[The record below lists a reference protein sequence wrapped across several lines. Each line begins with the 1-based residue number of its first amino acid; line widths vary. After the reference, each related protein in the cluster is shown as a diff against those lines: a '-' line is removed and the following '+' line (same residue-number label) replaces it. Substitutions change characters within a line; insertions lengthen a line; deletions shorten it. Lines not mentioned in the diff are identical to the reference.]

1 MHHFFRFSRSDTG
14 TAHKKNAWT
23 ALQTNFFFTRRTE
36 NVGEAQ
42 RDTIVPGQTNFRT
55 ATFAWCVSREK
66 TKRVWPVQAFLIW
79 KPRKIKYQRCST
91 IVFESALFVFPFFTC
106 KAKRTIKAS
115 VFFFAT
121 RFQVVECFMK
131 EPESVRLLCCFA
143 HWTHHFKIILQ
154 FISKWLCV
162 AFLSFGIVWQLRI
175 V

>member
-115 VFFFAT
+115 VFFL
-121 RFQVVECFMK
+121 RHVSKLLSVSWKNLKVCDYYVVSHTE
-131 EPESVRLLCCFA
+131 L
-143 HWTHHFKIILQ
+143 I
-154 FISKWLCV
+154 ISK
-162 AFLSFGIVWQLRI
+162 
-175 V
+175 